1 MYFIIVF
8 GQTAFIVKY
17 GKGFGDILLEQ
28 RDGNIMMVIFFS
40 PLTALFI
47 LVWPKKQHT
56 IVCTVFAN
64 NQQGNHA
71 LIVQMKA

>member
-8 GQTAFIVKY
+8 GQTAIILKY
-17 GKGFGDILLEQ
+17 REGFGEILLEQ
-28 RDGNIMMVIFFS
+28 RDGNIMMVIFF

-47 LVWPKKQHT
+47 LVWPIKEHT